1 MVIGEQPKEI
11 EKSKELMPEGSPVIG
26 LSEVKE
32 PAYPQGLSEEEQ
44 QQLKERALSLVD
56 QLVGSSGSREMELAD
71 SITSLGIQSQ
81 RRAGTEL
88 DLLKGRMGEIL
99 SQDGPGAQISRELV
113 DLRVTLDQ
121 INPHQAGKTWIG
133 GRLLG
138 KIPFLGNTTLRT
150 LEKIAIRYEPVS
162 RQVSLIETRLRDGR
176 AVLARDNMEL
186 RKLYEQVEEQQLP
199 IRKNAYMAEV
209 LLQQLSETL
218 ERTEDILRKERVRN
232 VLHDLAMRVQ
242 DLRTMEEVHVQ
253 FFVSIEMTRKNNNR
267 LGQSVERTLALGTNV
282 VMVGL
287 ALQVALVR
295 ERDVMRA
302 TQRTREFLGD
312 FILANAAA
320 IKRHTE
326 EIGDVYNSPVIAL
339 EKITQ
344 AHNDLIEAMDLADRL
359 KQEGIDAARENIAK
373 LSQLSA
379 ELTQRSQGLR
389 EGAMDA
395 PSIEE

>member
-1 MVIGEQPKEI
+1 MAIGEQPKDI
-11 EKSKELMPEGSPVIG
+11 SKSKALIPAEPPGISPADVR
-26 LSEVKE
+26 E
-32 PAYPQGLSEEEQ
+32 PTPPQGLSEEEL
-44 QQLKERALSLVD
+44 QQLKERALALVD
-56 QLVGSSGSREMELAD
+56 QLVESSGSREMELAD

-88 DLLKGRMGEIL
+88 DLLKGRMGELL
-99 SQDGPGAQISRELV
+99 SQDGPGGQISRELV
-113 DLRVTLDQ
+113 DLRVTLEQ
-121 INPHQAGKTWIG
+121 INPHQAGKTWSA

-138 KIPFLGNTTLRT
+138 KVPFLGNTALRT

-176 AVLARDNMEL
+176 AVLARDNVEL

-209 LLQQLSETL
+209 VMQQLSETL
-218 ERTEDILRKERVRN
+218 ERTGDILRKERIRN

-253 FFVSIEMTRKNNNR
+253 FFVSIEMTRQNNNR

-312 FILANAAA
+312 LILANAAA

-339 EKITQ
+339 EKIAQ
-344 AHNDLIEAMDLADRL
+344 AHNDLIEAMDMADRL
-359 KQEGIDAARENIAK
+359 KQDGIDAARENISK

-395 PSIEE
+395 PSIEA

>member
-1 MVIGEQPKEI
+1 VVIGEQPKGMG
-11 EKSKELMPEGSPVIG
+11 KSKELMPAESPGIG
-26 LSEVKE
+26 PSEVKE
-32 PAYPQGLSEEEQ
+32 PTPPQGLSEEEQ
-44 QQLKERALSLVD
+44 QQLKERALALVD
-56 QLVGSSGSREMELAD
+56 QLVESSGSREMELAD

-88 DLLKGRMGEIL
+88 DLLKGRMGELL
-99 SQDGPGAQISRELV
+99 SRDGPAAQISRELV

-121 INPHQAGKTWIG
+121 INPHQAGKSWIA

-138 KIPFLGNTTLRT
+138 KVPLLGNTALRT

-176 AVLARDNMEL
+176 AVLARDNVEL
-186 RKLYEQVEEQQLP
+186 RKLYEQVEEQQVP

-209 LLQQLSETL
+209 VMQQLSETL
-218 ERTEDILRKERVRN
+218 GRTEDIWKKEGIRN

-253 FFVSIEMTRKNNNR
+253 FFVSIEMTRQNNNR

-312 FILANAAA
+312 LILANAEA
-320 IKRHTE
+320 IKRHTD
-326 EIGDVYNSPVIAL
+326 EIGDVYNSPVIAI

-344 AHNDLIEAMDLADRL
+344 AHDDLIEAMDIADRL
-359 KQEGIDAARENIAK
+359 KQEGIDAARQNITR

-389 EGAMDA
+389 EGTMDA
-395 PSIEE
+395 PSIEA

>member
-1 MVIGEQPKEI
+1 V
-11 EKSKELMPEGSPVIG
+11 
-26 LSEVKE
+26 
-32 PAYPQGLSEEEQ
+32 
-44 QQLKERALSLVD
+44 
-56 QLVGSSGSREMELAD
+56 
-71 SITSLGIQSQ
+71 
-81 RRAGTEL
+81 
-88 DLLKGRMGEIL
+88 
-99 SQDGPGAQISRELV
+99 
-113 DLRVTLDQ
+113 
-121 INPHQAGKTWIG
+121 
-133 GRLLG
+133 
-138 KIPFLGNTTLRT
+138 
-150 LEKIAIRYEPVS
+150 
-162 RQVSLIETRLRDGR
+162 
-176 AVLARDNMEL
+176 EL

-209 LLQQLSETL
+209 VMQQLSETL
-218 ERTEDILRKERVRN
+218 ERTGDILRKERIRN

-253 FFVSIEMTRKNNNR
+253 FFVSIEMTRQNNNR

-312 FILANAAA
+312 LIMANAAA

-339 EKITQ
+339 EKIAQ

-359 KQEGIDAARENIAK
+359 KQDGIDAARENISK

-395 PSIEE
+395 LSIEA